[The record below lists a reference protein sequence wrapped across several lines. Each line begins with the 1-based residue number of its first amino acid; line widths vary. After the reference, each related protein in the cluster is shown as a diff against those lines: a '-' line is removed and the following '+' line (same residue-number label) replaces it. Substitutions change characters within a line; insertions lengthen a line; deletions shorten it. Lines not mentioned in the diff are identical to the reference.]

1 MKRRDFLGGICGVVM
16 TPAVAWARDYSD
28 GIVRELK
35 RNGYRINSVART
47 LLGRVKIVASNRR
60 GVREIIVN
68 PATGEI
74 LRDLWVSGGG
84 ATDVALEDR
93 DVDDDSGSDDS
104 GSDDS
109 GSDDSGGDDNGGDDS
124 GGDDGG
130 DDNGGDRDDSKD
142 DSKDDGDDNSGKGG
156 GDDD

>member
-35 RNGYRINSVART
+35 RNGYRIDSVART

-84 ATDVALEDR
+84 TTDVALEDR
-93 DVDDDSGSDDS
+93 DVDDDSGSDDD
-104 GSDDS
+104 G
-109 GSDDSGGDDNGGDDS
+109 GDDSGGGDS

-130 DDNGGDRDDSKD
+130 DDHGGDRDDDKD
-142 DSKDDGDDNSGKGG
+142 DDKDNSGKGG

>member
-35 RNGYRINSVART
+35 RNGYRIDSVART

-74 LRDLWVSGGG
+74 LRDLWVSGGFDPG
-84 ATDVALEDR
+84 AIDDAYEVDEDEDEDEGEVADKEKEEDKKKEEEKEKE
-93 DVDDDSGSDDS
+93 D
-104 GSDDS
+104 
-109 GSDDSGGDDNGGDDS
+109 
-124 GGDDGG
+124 
-130 DDNGGDRDDSKD
+130 K
-142 DSKDDGDDNSGKGG
+142 DNSGKGDG
-156 GDDD
+156 END

>member
-35 RNGYRINSVART
+35 RNGYRIDSVART

-84 ATDVALEDR
+84 TTDVALEDR
-93 DVDDDSGSDDS
+93 DVDDDSGSDD
-104 GSDDS
+104 D
-109 GSDDSGGDDNGGDDS
+109 GGDDS
-124 GGDDGG
+124 GGGDSGGDDDGG
-130 DDNGGDRDDSKD
+130 DDNGGDDGGDDHGGDRDDDKD
-142 DSKDDGDDNSGKGG
+142 DDKDNSGKGG